1 MPFPHKSFM
10 FPPTLREP
18 PDGGTEVKQRGR
30 PKARLLSI
38 NEVAEYLHV
47 SRQTI
52 YRLIEHK
59 ALPHVRIGYVLRFDL
74 PTVLAWAEAFTKT
87 GDKLTWLD
95 DFPELKERRRR
106 GQAES

>member
-1 MPFPHKSFM
+1 M
-10 FPPTLREP
+10 
-18 PDGGTEVKQRGR
+18 
-30 PKARLLSI
+30 SI

-59 ALPHVRIGYVLRFDL
+59 KLPHVRIGYVLRFDL
-74 PTVLAWAEAFTKT
+74 PTVLDWAKGFTES

-95 DFPELKERRRR
+95 DYPELKGRERR
-106 GQAES
+106 GSAPNQS

>member
-1 MPFPHKSFM
+1 MQDDRTERPRKAPKST
-10 FPPTLREP
+10 P
-18 PDGGTEVKQRGR
+18 RGR

-38 NEVAEYLHV
+38 QEVAEYLHV

-74 PTVLAWAEAFTKT
+74 PTVLAWAESFTRS
-87 GDKLTWLD
+87 GDRLTWLD
-95 DFPELKERRRR
+95 DYPELKARRR
-106 GQAES
+106 GRKDNKQI